1 MPSGPDADRAT
12 GAPEHLAVRLEGAA
26 GTDARSTVSAEFT
39 AFVAA
44 ASAELGRVAWYL
56 TGDAVRAEDLLQTTL
71 LRTYL
76 HWSRASRVEAGPM
89 AYARRVMMNARTDT
103 WRALRREHLVAP
115 ADLPDAAAPGELG
128 QVQAERDLLARALAT
143 LTPRQRRIVVLRH
156 LVGLPA
162 AEVAAELGVSVG
174 TVKSVASRG
183 LAQLRVVLADD
194 GAPGAP
200 GTRTVPTSPPSRT
213 PSAPGRPR

>member
-1 MPSGPDADRAT
+1 MQPEPDVDRAV
-12 GAPEHLAVRLEGAA
+12 GAPEQVTVALDGPRD
-26 GTDARSTVSAEFT
+26 TDAEFT

-44 ASAELGRVAWYL
+44 TSAELGRVAWYL

-89 AYARRVMMNARTDT
+89 AYARRVMANARIDT

-115 ADLPDAAAPGELG
+115 ADLPDAALASTANAN
-128 QVQAERDLLARALAT
+128 AERDLLARALAT
-143 LTPRQRRIVVLRH
+143 LTPRQRRIVALRH
-156 LVGLPA
+156 LVGLSE
-162 AEVAAELGVSVG
+162 AEVAADLGVSVG

-183 LAQLRVVLADD
+183 LAQLRLVLADED
-194 GAPGAP
+194 PPAD
-200 GTRTVPTSPPSRT
+200 PPSRT
-213 PSAPGRPR
+213 PRAPGRSR

>member
-1 MPSGPDADRAT
+1 MPHGPDVDRDVR
-12 GAPEHLAVRLEGAA
+12 APEHVNVVLAGGR
-26 GTDARSTVSAEFT
+26 DADAEFT

-56 TGDAVRAEDLLQTTL
+56 TGDAARAEDLLQTTL

-89 AYARRVMMNARTDT
+89 AYARRVMANARTDT

-115 ADLPDAAAPGELG
+115 ADVPDAALASTADAN
-128 QVQAERDLLARALAT
+128 AERDLLARALAT

-156 LVGLPA
+156 LVGLPE

-174 TVKSVASRG
+174 TVKSVSSRG
-183 LAQLRVVLADD
+183 LAQLRAVLADD
-194 GAPGAP
+194 GAAHEP
-200 GTRTVPTSPPSRT
+200 SSRT
-213 PSAPGRPR
+213 PGAPGRPR